1 MTRSVARLVETP
13 VNLYSTGMR
22 TPVVTKGRGHPRAS
36 PAAPASE
43 PWVKWTVQL
52 PRTTSARLK
61 VRAAQEGRTIRETL
75 QAAVDT
81 YCASALPETAVLR

>member
-1 MTRSVARLVETP
+1 
-13 VNLYSTGMR
+13 
-22 TPVVTKGRGHPRAS
+22 
-36 PAAPASE
+36 
-43 PWVKWTVQL
+43 VQL